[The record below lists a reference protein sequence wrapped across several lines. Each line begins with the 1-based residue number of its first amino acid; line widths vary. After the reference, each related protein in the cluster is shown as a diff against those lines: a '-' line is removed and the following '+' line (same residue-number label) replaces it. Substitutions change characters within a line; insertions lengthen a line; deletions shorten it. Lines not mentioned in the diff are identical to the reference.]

1 MKVSGGM
8 AIVVG
13 KLISTLGWAGAA
25 LLAVGAIIDA
35 FSPVFEGGG
44 RISAAFF
51 MIRDMTYASREDSV
65 WTWYS
70 VLLLAAVG
78 VVFATLALIR
88 RSNGESSIPYFCFA
102 VVAAGM
108 SIDEATLFHEKF
120 AIAARLMGLS
130 LPFTF
135 SWLIIGIPFAV
146 TAGVILLLLARRID
160 ATLRRRLIV
169 AGAVFLLGAV
179 GFELLGGIIVNFSD
193 NLAAPGSRL
202 LYQFVAMLEEGLEL
216 TGSLIALWA
225 GLKAVDLQWI
235 AQRLSRKH
243 AVS

>member
-1 MKVSGGM
+1 M
-8 AIVVG
+8 G
-13 KLISTLGWAGAA
+13 KLISTLGWTGAVLLVVGAA
-25 LLAVGAIIDA
+25 IDA

-51 MIRDMTYASREDSV
+51 MVRDMTYASREDSV

-78 VVFATLALIR
+78 AVFMLLALIR
-88 RSNGESSIPYFCFA
+88 RSIGESFIPYFCFA
-102 VVAAGM
+102 VAATCM

-135 SWLIIGIPFAV
+135 SWLIIGIPFALI
-146 TAGVILLLLARRID
+146 AGVVLLVLARRID
-160 ATLRRRLIV
+160 ALLRRRLIV

-179 GFELLGGIIVNFSD
+179 GFEMLGGVIVNLSE

-202 LYQFVAMLEEGLEL
+202 LYQFVAMVEEGLEL

-225 GLKAVDLQWI
+225 SLKALDVQWNGR
-235 AQRLSRKH
+235 RLTVKH
-243 AVS
+243 PASS